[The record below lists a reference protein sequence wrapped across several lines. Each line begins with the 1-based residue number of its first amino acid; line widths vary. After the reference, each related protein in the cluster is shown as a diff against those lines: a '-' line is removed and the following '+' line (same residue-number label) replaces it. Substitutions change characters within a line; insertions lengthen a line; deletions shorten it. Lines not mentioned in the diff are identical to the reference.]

1 MEKSDRI
8 SSAFLVLVP
17 FKSSNHTFIRFF
29 GLRFFSL
36 PAKGRDKIV
45 WSVRFR
51 RARRTIIRRAAKSD
65 AEKAKT
71 YILMQESV
79 RIPTP
84 YQLYGTYKKTI
95 IIAVF
100 AFSVRTILADPQRG
114 EIKSFGVFDFV
125 AQGVQAYVVRRNRA
139 QKKRKH
145 QILSR
150 NPSGFRPLIS
160 YMGHTKKQL
169 S

>member
-1 MEKSDRI
+1 MQ
-8 SSAFLVLVP
+8 FVP
-17 FKSSNHTFIRFF
+17 YKRPNHTLIRFF

-36 PAKGRDKIV
+36 PEKGRDKIV

-51 RARRTIIRRAAKSD
+51 AARRTSVRRGAKSG

-95 IIAVF
+95 IIACF
-100 AFSVRTILADPQRG
+100 RFFGPDDFSLPTKGRDKKDAESPKHDSSPYWRTAETGFGGR
-114 EIKSFGVFDFV
+114 KSG
-125 AQGVQAYVVRRNRA
+125 
-139 QKKRKH
+139 
-145 QILSR
+145 
-150 NPSGFRPLIS
+150 
-160 YMGHTKKQL
+160 
-169 S
+169 